1 MQLPEFLGKTA
12 ANLTAFGV
20 LKAHQLK
27 GNMGELAQMAEEILK
42 LEKLVS
48 LILNPPI
55 SPLLYFVPSI
65 FGYVED
71 RLEEFKGDLAYRGRF
86 HLTLKAHLLKEGEYA
101 ALGESRSGIRRLA
114 SPFFGAILLKLRF
127 YCHGSAWRW
136 ETSHCPIWNQVAFPC

>member
-1 MQLPEFLGKTA
+1 
-12 ANLTAFGV
+12 
-20 LKAHQLK
+20 
-27 GNMGELAQMAEEILK
+27 MGELAQMAEEILK

-86 HLTLKAHLLKEGEYA
+86 HLTLKAHLLKEGDIPILRCHIVETEILLSRVRMEMGDLPLSDLESSGFPLLARQTGSLPMA
-101 ALGESRSGIRRLA
+101 ALKDRLA
-114 SPFFGAILLKLRF
+114 IKQRV
-127 YCHGSAWRW
+127 SAKVGVHK
-136 ETSHCPIWNQVAFPC
+136 E